1 MRLHRPASPID
12 LTRRVPDGRQRTD
25 ESAHRARP
33 VELHH
38 LGQLIFLGAVW
49 GAAFL
54 FLRIAAP
61 EVGAVWTAEIRI
73 AIGALIL
80 LAIAG
85 RRTWP
90 IARANVKAITIAGA
104 GFSAIPFT
112 LIAVAALTLP
122 VGVGAVLN
130 ASMPLFTAGL
140 AIFWLGQRPTG
151 RVILG
156 LVIGIVA
163 VVVLAGWSPLEPGP
177 TTVVAV
183 AAMLGAA
190 FSYAFAGTYVKQR
203 LAGVGGVE
211 LATGQ
216 LAAGAILLL
225 PIAILSGPPG
235 MPSVA
240 GLVAL
245 LAVGTISTA
254 LPWPIYLRLLSSTTP
269 TIASTVTF
277 VVPAFA
283 MTWGSIVLGEPI
295 GIELLVGF
303 GIIVVSLVLVLGL
316 GLPAGREPRRRETVT
331 AARSASVIVRPS
343 VRPL

>member
-1 MRLHRPASPID
+1 MRLPDVDQRID
-12 LTRRVPDGRQRTD
+12 TSEQP
-25 ESAHRARP
+25 ARP
-33 VELHH
+33 VQLRH
-38 LGQLIFLGAVW
+38 LGQLLFLGAVW
-49 GAAFL
+49 GGAFL
-54 FLRIAAP
+54 FLRMAAP

-80 LAIAG
+80 IAIAG
-85 RRTWP
+85 RRSWR
-90 IARANVKAITIAGA
+90 IARVNIRAVTIAGA

-112 LIAVAALTLP
+112 LLAIAALTLP

-140 AIFWLGQRPTG
+140 AIVWLGHRPAARVVLGMLTG
-151 RVILG
+151 IA
-156 LVIGIVA
+156 A

-177 TTVVAV
+177 ATVVA
-183 AAMLGAA
+183 AAAVLGAA
-190 FSYAFAGTYVKQR
+190 FSYAFAGTYVR
-203 LAGVGGVE
+203 RNLTGVGGVE

-216 LAAGAILLL
+216 LAIGAILLL

-295 GIELLVGF
+295 GIELLIGF
-303 GIIVVSLVLVLGL
+303 GMIVVSLVLVLGL
-316 GLPAGREPRRRETVT
+316 GLPARRQPLRRETVT
-331 AARSASVIVRPS
+331 AARSGSVVVRPS